1 MEMKE
6 LGTTLR
12 STTESIH
19 PNVEIIEHQTAST
32 ELREGVALMRKTKIV
47 CTIGP
52 ASSSPEVVKSL
63 LQAGM
68 DVARL
73 NFSHGTHEEHVS
85 RLAVLRQAAAELGK
99 TLAIM
104 LDTKGPEIRIGR
116 LQGGKVNLKEG
127 DRLTLTTE
135 EILGNESRISVTY
148 KGLPQA
154 VLPGASILLAD
165 GMITLKVLDTG
176 GTDVT
181 CEVVYGGEL
190 SDQKGVNLPGV
201 ALDLPAVT
209 DKDIADINFGIDHEV
224 DFIAASFV
232 RQSADVIAIRR
243 LLEARDADIHI
254 VAKIENEEGVKNLE
268 EIIKVADGVMVAR
281 GDLGVEISAEEVPLV
296 QKVIINKCNQAGKP
310 VVTATQMLES
320 MIYNPR
326 PTRAEASDVANA
338 ILDGTDAVM
347 LSGETAA
354 GKYPVEA
361 VRVMARIAERT
372 EASLDY
378 AKLLQQRAAAA
389 APTITDAISYATCT
403 TAQDLGAAAIIT
415 STRSGFTAR
424 NVSKYRPRAP
434 IIGASP
440 SEEVR
445 RKLCLVWGV
454 QPLATPVINNTDEMI
469 KEAVDISLAQG
480 LIRCGDLIVLTAG
493 VPVGVPGTTN
503 LLKVHIVGE
512 VLARGTGI
520 GNRAVIGRVRICKKP
535 EDARTKV
542 NTGDIL
548 VSFNTDRDFIPGMQ
562 KAGAII
568 TEEGGLTSHAAVV
581 GINLGIPVVVGVGG
595 AMEILRDGGTITVDS
610 MRGLIYKGATTVL

>member
-1 MEMKE
+1 
-6 LGTTLR
+6 
-12 STTESIH
+12 
-19 PNVEIIEHQTAST
+19 
-32 ELREGVALMRKTKIV
+32 MRRTRIV

-52 ASSSPEVVKSL
+52 ASGTAEIVKGL

-73 NFSHGTHEEHVS
+73 NFSHGTHEEHAA
-85 RLAVLRQAAAELGK
+85 RLAMLRQAAAELDK

-104 LDTKGPEIRIGR
+104 LDTKGPEIRIGF
-116 LQGGKVNLKEG
+116 LKGGKVILKQG
-127 DRLTLTTE
+127 ALLTLTTDDV
-135 EILGNESRISVTY
+135 LGDESRISVTY

-154 VLPGASILLAD
+154 VIPGTSILMSD
-165 GMITLKVLDTG
+165 GMISLKVLEARDTEV
-176 GTDVT
+176 D

-190 SDQKGVNLPGV
+190 TDQKGVNLPGV
-201 ALDLPAVT
+201 SLDLPAVT
-209 DKDIADINFGIDHEV
+209 AKDISDINFGIDHEV

-254 VAKIENEEGVKNLE
+254 VAKIENEEGVNNLE

-281 GDLGVEISAEEVPLV
+281 GDLGVEVSAEEVPMV
-296 QKVIINKCNQAGKP
+296 QKLIISKCNRAGKP

-320 MIYNPR
+320 MIQNPR

-354 GKYPVEA
+354 GKYPIEA

-372 EASLDY
+372 EESLDY
-378 AKLLQQRAAAA
+378 AGLLKQHAAATL
-389 APTITDAISYATCT
+389 PTITDAISYATCS

-415 STRSGFTAR
+415 STKSGFTAR

-434 IIGASP
+434 IVAVSP
-440 SEEVR
+440 SDQVR

-454 QPLATPVINNTDEMI
+454 QALPAPMIHNTDQMI
-469 KEAVDISLAQG
+469 KEAVDISLAKG
-480 LIRCGDLIVLTAG
+480 LIKCGDLIVITAG
-493 VPVGVPGTTN
+493 VPVGVQGMTN

-512 VLARGTGI
+512 VLARGSGI
-520 GNRAVIGRVRICKKP
+520 GNRAVIGRVRLCKKP
-535 EDARTKV
+535 EEARTKV
-542 NTGDIL
+542 NMGDVL
-548 VSFNTDRDFIPGMQ
+548 VAFNTDRDFIPGMQ

-581 GINLGIPVVVGVGG
+581 GINLGIPVIVGVGG

-610 MRGLIYKGATTVL
+610 IRGLIYKGATTVL